1 MTPNIK
7 ERRLETEINTKQNI
21 IQNIGKFDKMGG
33 VINGVENSKSV
44 HSNTSNT
51 SKRDTAAV
59 IE

>member
-1 MTPNIK
+1 MADENSIDS
-7 ERRLETEINTKQNI
+7 I
-21 IQNIGKFDKMGG
+21 ITKFDKMGG